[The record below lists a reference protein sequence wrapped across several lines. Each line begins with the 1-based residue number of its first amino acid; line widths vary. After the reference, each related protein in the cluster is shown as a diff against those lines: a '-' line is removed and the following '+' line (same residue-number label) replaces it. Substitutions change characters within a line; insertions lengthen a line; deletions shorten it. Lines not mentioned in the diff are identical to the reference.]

1 MESLPRMWLE
11 AEGPET
17 QGRVLDAQDRIAEVL
32 FGLIMVLTF
41 TGSLS
46 IAESGAE
53 DVRTMLI
60 GALGCNFAW
69 GVIDGLFYLMGSL
82 SEKGRNL
89 KLYQAVRNAGNDHS
103 ARPLIASGLPPMIAW
118 VLGDDEL
125 DSIHRRLLALPPP
138 PRHASL
144 DARDWGGAL
153 GVFLLVFVATFP
165 VAIPFIVLE
174 ELWLAMRISNVIA
187 VAMLFVAGVA
197 YGRCIGRRPLVVGT
211 AMVFLGTIVVAFTIA
226 LGG

>member
-1 MESLPRMWLE
+1 MRIIGASK
-11 AEGPET
+11 
-17 QGRVLDAQDRIAEVL
+17 RVLDPVERTSEVL

-46 IAESGAE
+46 IADSGAE

-69 GVIDGLFYLMGSL
+69 GIIDGLFYLMNSL

-89 KLYQAVRNAGNDHS
+89 QLYQAVRNAGNAQA
-103 ARPLIASGLPPMIAW
+103 ARSLIASGLPPMVAG
-118 VLGDDEL
+118 VLGGDEL
-125 DSIHRRLLALPPP
+125 DSIHRRLLALPAP

-144 DARDWGGAL
+144 DARDLSGAL
-153 GVFLLVFVATFP
+153 GVFLLVFIATFP
-165 VAIPFIVLE
+165 VAVPFIVVE
-174 ELWLAMRISNVIA
+174 ELWLAMRISNGIA
-187 VAMLFVAGVA
+187 VAMLFIAGVA
-197 YGRCIGRRPLVVGT
+197 YGRSIGRRPPLIGA
-211 AMVFLGTIVVAFTIA
+211 AMVFLGMIVVTFTIA

>member
-1 MESLPRMWLE
+1 MESLPHVWLE
-11 AEGPET
+11 AEGAET
-17 QGRVLDAQDRIAEVL
+17 RGRVLDPQDRIAEVL

-46 IAESGAE
+46 IADSGAE

-69 GVIDGLFYLMGSL
+69 GIIDGLFYLMNSL

-89 KLYQAVRNAGNDHS
+89 QLYQAVRNAGNAQA
-103 ARPLIASGLPPMIAW
+103 ARSLIASGLPPMVAG
-118 VLGDDEL
+118 VLGGDEL
-125 DSIHRRLLALPPP
+125 DSIHRRLLALPAP

-144 DARDWGGAL
+144 DARDLSGAL
-153 GVFLLVFVATFP
+153 GVFLLVFIATFP
-165 VAIPFIVLE
+165 VAVPFIVVE
-174 ELWLAMRISNVIA
+174 ELWLAMRISNGIA
-187 VAMLFVAGVA
+187 VAMLFIAGVA
-197 YGRCIGRRPLVVGT
+197 YGRSIGRRPPLIGA
-211 AMVFLGTIVVAFTIA
+211 AMVFLGMIVVTFTIA